1 MMSLL
6 NLGFQSIG
14 LMRSSR
20 TEKAEAAFKNYNNVA
35 QLQKAGE
42 LLKEDVAK
50 SRNLLL
56 LSSLMSSAPLN

>member
-35 QLQKAGE
+35 QLHKAGE

-56 LSSLMSSAPLN
+56 HSSLMSSAPLN

>member
-6 NLGFQSIG
+6 NLGFKSIG

-20 TEKAEAAFKNYNNVA
+20 TGKAEAAFKNCNNVA
-35 QLQKAGE
+35 QLRKAGE

-56 LSSLMSSAPLN
+56 LYSLMSSAPLN

>member
-35 QLQKAGE
+35 QLRKAGE

-50 SRNLLL
+50 SQKLLL
-56 LSSLMSSAPLN
+56 LSPLMSSAPLN